1 MEGIGEFLT
10 FDPEAKALLQ
20 TERAS
25 ERIAEIQAL
34 LAIRGVEAPGLDV
47 AQEKIQQNIARAA
60 RILEQQEARG
70 REVAQLAKRLDD
82 KFDAH
87 QDSLKEVFD
96 SQKETL
102 KAQAR
107 EIRLAIREA
116 RRAGNFTGVAELR
129 AALEDIRLQKE
140 MLDAREDLLEENL
153 EAEEAR
159 IEAELEAKEK
169 ELEALA
175 EEAEDLFDQREN
187 DLERAFEQKERELE
201 LLETE
206 LEIQL
211 RQALQAGDLE
221 LIAQLKAQLLDLE
234 RQEQALERKKELAEL
249 ALEQEEEELTKIV
262 EMQERAEQQIAD
274 AREEISYVKEELDAI
289 LEEGIITEVPRAV
302 SELVEGAERKLAAA
316 EQAFAE
322 ENYGKAFG
330 QAMAAE
336 MLARNAR
343 RILWIRVEVAEKL
356 EELKGALTEAGR
368 AEAALEEAEERLE
381 QATEER
387 VRPRAT
393 SLHS

>member
-1 MEGIGEFLT
+1 LEE
-10 FDPEAKALLQ
+10 
-20 TERAS
+20 
-25 ERIAEIQAL
+25 
-34 LAIRGVEAPGLDV
+34 RGVDAPGLDV

-60 RILEQQEARG
+60 RILEEQRARG

-96 SQKETL
+96 VQKETL

-107 EIRLAIREA
+107 EIRLAIGEA

-140 MLDAREDLLEENL
+140 MLDAREDLLEEML

-201 LLETE
+201 LQEIE
-206 LEIQL
+206 LEIRL
-211 RQALQAGDLE
+211 RQALRAGDLD
-221 LIAQLKAQLLDLE
+221 LAAQLKTQLLDLE
-234 RQEQALERKKELAEL
+234 RQEQALEREKELAEL
-249 ALEQEEEELTKIV
+249 ALEQEEEELTKIM
-262 EMQERAEQQIAD
+262 ELPKRAEQQIAN
-274 AREEISYVKEELDAI
+274 ATAEIAYIEGELDEM

-302 SELVEGAERKLAAA
+302 LELVEGAERKLAAA
-316 EQAFAE
+316 EQAFE
-322 ENYGKAFG
+322 EGNYGKAFG

-356 EELKGALTEAGR
+356 EELKRALTEAGR
-368 AEAALEEAEERLE
+368 PEAALEDANERLD
-381 QATEER
+381 QATEEER
-387 VRPRAT
+387 ARPRAT